1 MIRAPEATHDAFLGG
16 KLGGSVSLPV
26 GSLYCRVSA
35 FGMER
40 RICLPLRPTRFNV
53 LSSARGPYATTS
65 RLALTLLGGTGIL
78 TRFPSPTP
86 FGLGLGPD

>member
-1 MIRAPEATHDAFLGG
+1 MIRAPLATHDAFPGGMLG
-16 KLGGSVSLPV
+16 SSESLPV
-26 GSLYCRVSA
+26 GSLYYRGSA

-40 RICLPLRPTRFNV
+40 RIYLPLRPTRFNV

-65 RLALTLLGGTGIL
+65 RRALTHSGGTGIL